1 MFPACNRYYSATYSP
16 TGPPLPPK
24 KLHLNILAPNTSDH
38 GVYNVRLEWSPPLD
52 DGGSGE
58 AVTSYQVFVDN
69 ILQVTTSSLWAVV
82 DVNSTGEHLVDVR
95 TINCA
100 RHSASNITGC
110 TLPY

>member
-1 MFPACNRYYSATYSP
+1 M
-16 TGPPLPPK
+16 PPK
-24 KLHLNILAPNTSDH
+24 KLHLNSSDH

-58 AVTSYQVFVDN
+58 SEAVTSYQVFVDS

-95 TINCA
+95 AINCA
-100 RHSASNITGC
+100 GHSASNITGC
-110 TLPY
+110 ALSY